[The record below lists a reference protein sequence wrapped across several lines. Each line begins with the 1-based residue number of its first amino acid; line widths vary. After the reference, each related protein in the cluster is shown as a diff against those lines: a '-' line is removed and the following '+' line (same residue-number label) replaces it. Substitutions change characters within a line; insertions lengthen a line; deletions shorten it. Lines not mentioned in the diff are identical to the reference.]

1 MVITIIG
8 VAEAVAPVICPGP
21 TEMVDGGLTGV
32 SVEAAVLLA
41 AEKVIKVIVILQ
53 SMLVVMELQI
63 LLVVLVVLVVL
74 ILEVVEVVVIMA
86 PTERQAAP
94 E

>member
-8 VAEAVAPVICPGP
+8 VAEAVAPVMSQLE
-21 TEMVDGGLTGV
+21 EMVDGGLTGV

-53 SMLVVMELQI
+53 SMLVVMELQKM
-63 LLVVLVVLVVL
+63 LMVLVVLVVL
-74 ILEVVEVVVIMA
+74 ILEVVEVGVVME
-86 PTERQAAP
+86 PMERQAAP